1 MKFGLYVPN
10 YGKEMSAAALA
21 DLAAEAEEA
30 GWDGFYLWDH
40 MNVGVSQKTQIVDP
54 WVSLAAMAMKTE
66 KLRLG
71 TTVTPVPRR
80 RPWKL
85 ARETATLDHLS
96 KGRVTLGVGLGHPPE
111 NEFENFGEDG
121 DAKVRALRLDEG
133 LDIIAGLW
141 KGKPFSY
148 EGQVYHMGRTQFL
161 PGSYQQPRI
170 PVWVGGFLPNPGPI
184 RRAARWDGMFPLAP
198 GEFNPAVLRELA
210 QQICELRGNLD
221 NFDFI
226 VLSNLTGPVSAAD
239 YAKKIAA
246 FEKAGA
252 TWSLQMLFREKNS
265 VEAMRERIRQGPPRV
280 G

>member
-1 MKFGLYVPN
+1 
-10 YGKEMSAAALA
+10 
-21 DLAAEAEEA
+21 
-30 GWDGFYLWDH
+30 
-40 MNVGVSQKTQIVDP
+40 
-54 WVSLAAMAMKTE
+54 MAMKTE

-121 DAKVRALRLDEG
+121 DAKVRALRLDE
-133 LDIIAGLW
+133 DWI
-141 KGKPFSY
+141 S
-148 EGQVYHMGRTQFL
+148 L
-161 PGSYQQPRI
+161 PGCGRANLFLMKGRSTTWAGPSSCRLLPAAAYSSMG
-170 PVWVGGFLPNPGPI
+170 GGFLPNPGPI